1 MLFDRIKQRRER
13 LGYTQDELA
22 EYTSISL
29 SQISRIERGVSNP
42 TADVLYRISKAL
54 QCSADYLLGLV
65 DDPDSNVTDQLSDM
79 ELRLVSALR
88 KGELSYL
95 LDMIGEH
102 FQELLESKR
111 SITGN

>member
-1 MLFDRIKQRRER
+1 MLSDRIRQRRER

-22 EYTSISL
+22 EYTGTSL
-29 SQISRIERGVSNP
+29 SQISRIERGLSDP
-42 TADVLYRISKAL
+42 TADVLYRVSKAL
-54 QCSADYLLGLV
+54 RCSADYLLGLV
-65 DDPDSNVTDQLSDM
+65 DNPDSTVTDQLSDM

-88 KGELSYL
+88 KGELNDL